1 MKITKIYELNQT
13 VGEKRTI
20 NYNLCENTIE
30 NQVIYGI
37 EIVSFSEDKKEVE
50 KIENVSCEKDKVMNI
65 ITLLYENAVDITHFK
80 DVVEDYISAL

>member
-30 NQVIYGI
+30 NQLIYGI
-37 EIVSFSEDKKEVE
+37 EIVSFSNDTKEIE
-50 KIENVSCEKDKVMNI
+50 KIENVSYEKDKVMKL
-65 ITLLYENAVDITHFK
+65 ITLLYENAVDTTHFK